1 MYIAPY
7 ANQVGGE
14 FDGGKILEKKPLGF
28 PQEGGGIPYIS
39 SLFYWACAWS
49 DEGGLIAEHPHQ
61 AFEIISFVLDGEI
74 EHYDNQLGDWQKLK
88 AGDVQII
95 RSGSGISHAERL
107 NAGSRMFQIWF
118 DPYLDRAVT
127 QPATYDDYR
136 AEQFPVETI
145 GGVEQTTLIGPGSPF
160 QMQSPVEVY
169 RRKYSGGP
177 LEIDLEVGQV
187 MAMYALEGDFT
198 FQDVQ
203 TPDGQSARLGKGDT
217 FVWQPEPSQ
226 SPDSASSSNE
236 TGADGSTDSG
246 ATSNG
251 AEGQAPAESS
261 SEPTQTLR
269 LSTEGPAELFIVQ
282 MPVDPGYP
290 LYTRRFQMA
299 SAR

>member
-1 MYIAPY
+1 
-7 ANQVGGE
+7 
-14 FDGGKILEKKPLGF
+14 
-28 PQEGGGIPYIS
+28 
-39 SLFYWACAWS
+39 
-49 DEGGLIAEHPHQ
+49 
-61 AFEIISFVLDGEI
+61 
-74 EHYDNQLGDWQKLK
+74 
-88 AGDVQII
+88 
-95 RSGSGISHAERL
+95 
-107 NAGSRMFQIWF
+107 MFQIWF

>member
-1 MYIAPY
+1 MFIAPY
-7 ANQVGGE
+7 ANQVSGE

-118 DPYLDRAVT
+118 DPYVDRAIT
-127 QPATYDDYR
+127 QPATYNDYR

-145 GGVEQTTLIGPGSPF
+145 NGVEQTTLIGPGSPF
-160 QMQSPVEVY
+160 EMQSPVEVF
-169 RRKYSGGP
+169 RRKYSGGS
-177 LEIDLEVGQV
+177 LEIDLDVGQV
-187 MAMYALEGDFT
+187 MAMYALEGNFE

-203 TPDGQSARLGKGDT
+203 TPDGQKAMLGKGDT
-217 FVWQPEPSQ
+217 FVWQPEPAPGETVSGSDQDSQ
-226 SPDSASSSNE
+226 RSTESN
-236 TGADGSTDSG
+236 
-246 ATSNG
+246 
-251 AEGQAPAESS
+251 
-261 SEPTQTLR
+261 EPTQTLR
-269 LSTEGPAELFIVQ
+269 LNSAGPAELFIVQ

-290 LYTRRFQMA
+290 LYTSRFQAA
-299 SAR
+299 SVR

>member
-1 MYIAPY
+1 MAMYIAPY

-74 EHYDNQLGDWQKLK
+74 EHYDNKAAAWKKLK

-95 RSGSGISHAERL
+95 RAGSGITHAERM

-127 QPATYDDYR
+127 QPPSYNDYR
-136 AEQFPVETI
+136 AEQFPVESLEN
-145 GGVEQTTLIGPGSPF
+145 GVEQTTLIGGASPF
-160 QMQSPVEVY
+160 QMQSPVEVF

-177 LEIDLEVGQV
+177 LEIDLNPGEV
-187 MAMYALEGDFT
+187 MAMYALEGSFQ

-203 TPDGQSARLGKGDT
+203 TPDGKSAELKTGDT
-217 FVWQPEPSQ
+217 FVWQPEE
-226 SPDSASSSNE
+226 SPDRAAHSSEDRQAGGPSSSD
-236 TGADGSTDSG
+236 ADQQPESQKSG
-246 ATSNG
+246 L
-251 AEGQAPAESS
+251 
-261 SEPTQTLR
+261 TQTLR
-269 LSTEGPAELFIVQ
+269 MRTEGPAELFLIK

-299 SAR
+299 SAGR